1 MRLRNT
7 TIYLLAALCIVF
19 CLPVKPASA
28 AGEGAA
34 IRLSCTQAA
43 RVGERI
49 LVRVELTAS
58 ETLAGAEL
66 GLHYDAARVKPV
78 ITDNSEGAMD
88 AFVVSAPAGWEQMC
102 SLDTSGGL
110 YRLRFVCDEA
120 EKNLLQKGKTLVAE
134 VPFTVAA
141 AGVLHFSAPS
151 GEVIAVGADKSAT
164 LYGSGGDELD
174 ITAAGDSEKLSVQL
188 SCAETVAEGSE
199 LRVDIVVSDIGDDSG
214 IIGCQFELVY
224 DRAAVVPVITDNAS
238 SQMDAFI
245 VSAPGNG
252 WEQMCTHDPAGG
264 RYILRFAAKHAGTN
278 SGELLKRGDTLSVS
292 IPFRVIGAKGANAA
306 FSAGSASV
314 VGVSMASP
322 AVSGVGSSCRTQIV
336 AEPSKPIPGGEYD
349 IVDGVVIGVHEKT
362 SVADFLKK
370 SAGARVCDK
379 NGRELTRGYV
389 GTGCTVYYA
398 NGSACTVLVKG
409 DTDGSGTADATDY
422 LIAKRTYLGTYVI
435 SGLYYR
441 AACIM
446 GGDTLSM
453 VDLLMLKRHV
463 LGTADIYTVA
473 K

>member
-1 MRLRNT
+1 MKLRNT
-7 TIYLLAALCIVF
+7 IIYLLAALCIAF

-28 AGEGAA
+28 AGDGAA

-49 LVRVELTAS
+49 LVRVTVTAS
-58 ETLAGAEL
+58 EILAGAEFE
-66 GLHYDAARVKPV
+66 LHYDPTHAKPV
-78 ITDNSEGAMD
+78 MTDNTENAMD
-88 AFVVSAPAGWEQMC
+88 AFIVSAPAGWEQMC
-102 SLDTSGGL
+102 SHDAAGAL
-110 YRLRFVCDEA
+110 YKLRFVCDEA

-164 LYGSGGDELD
+164 LYGGSGDELD
-174 ITAAGDSEKLSVQL
+174 ITAAGNSEKLSVQL

-199 LRVDIVVSDIGDDSG
+199 LRVDIAVSDIGDGSG

-224 DRAAVVPVITDNAS
+224 DTAAVAPVITDNTS

-264 RYILRFAAKHAGTN
+264 RYILRFAAKSAGTN
-278 SGELLKRGDTLSVS
+278 PGELLKRGDTLSVS
-292 IPFRVIGAKGANAA
+292 VPFRVIGTKGASAA

-314 VGVSMASP
+314 IGVSMASP
-322 AVSGVGSSCRTQIV
+322 AVSGVGSVCRTEIT
-336 AEPSKPIPGGEYD
+336 ASSTDPIPSGEYD
-349 IVDGVVIGVHEKT
+349 IIDGIVTGVREKT

-370 SAGARVCDK
+370 SAGEKVFDA
-379 NGRELTRGYV
+379 NGKELTRGYV
-389 GTGCTVYYA
+389 GTGCTVKYA
-398 NGSACTVLVKG
+398 NGDVCTVLVKG
-409 DTDGSGTADATDY
+409 DVNGSGTADATDY
-422 LIAKRTYLGTYVI
+422 LMAKRCYLGTYTL
-435 SGLYYR
+435 SGVYLR
-441 AACIM
+441 AACIT
-446 GGDTLSM
+446 GKQSISPT
-453 VDLLMLKRHV
+453 DLLMLKRHV